1 MAHSQKIMT
10 QTSSV
15 LRIGHS
21 KTALNKRQKEF
32 NLLSE
37 KIELLDSLIP
47 ELKTAY
53 DEILERIPKDLNPLV
68 QEYQTYRVEM
78 VHIMDR
84 TYSADLFRKIYQ
96 TKLAYLITETSFD
109 LIVNHGFEDLKSIY
123 DRYSDIDLETALLEY
138 HERNAKLQE
147 PVALIEE
154 IAESHIDFHE
164 LDEDQQKRLKDE
176 QRSQKLKEQ
185 GKLNIEKQKISRS
198 VRTVYMDLVKAFH
211 PDRETDENE
220 KIRKTGIMQRVTE
233 AYQDN
238 NLMELLKLQIDF
250 ERIDQA
256 HLENLD
262 KAQLTYYN
270 KVLQQQVEDLEIDKA
285 NIQQRIAEVTGL
297 LPRHINSLTTAI
309 VKFNTNINEVKAE
322 IKEIKNTLK
331 IWQVPSRLK
340 AFLKTYQ
347 IPNEPDFED
356 EEFDD

>member
-1 MAHSQKIMT
+1 MT
-10 QTSSV
+10 QPTSV

-21 KTALNKRQKEF
+21 KTTLNKRQKEF
-32 NLLSE
+32 NFLSE
-37 KIELLDSLIP
+37 KIEQLDLLIP
-47 ELKTAY
+47 ELQTAY
-53 DEILERIPKDLNPLV
+53 DQILERIPKDLNPLV

-109 LIVNHGFEDLKSIY
+109 LIVNHGFDDLKSIY
-123 DRYSDIDLETALLEY
+123 DRYSDVDLETALLEY
-138 HERNAKLQE
+138 NERNAKLQE
-147 PVALIEE
+147 PAALIEE
-154 IAESHIDFHE
+154 NAGSLIDFHE
-164 LDEDQQKRLKDE
+164 LDEEQQQRLKEE
-176 QRSQKLKEQ
+176 QRFQKLKEQ
-185 GKLNIEKQKISRS
+185 GKLNVERQKTTRS

-211 PDRETDENE
+211 PDRESDETE
-220 KIRKTGIMQRVTE
+220 KIRKTGIMQQVTQ

-238 NLMELLKLQIDF
+238 NLMDLLKLQIDF

-256 HLENLD
+256 HLENLG
-262 KAQLTYYN
+262 KAQLNYYN
-270 KVLQQQVEDLEIDKA
+270 KVLQQQVEDLEIEKEKIQLQIA
-285 NIQQRIAEVTGL
+285 NVTGL

-347 IPNEPDFED
+347 IPNEPDFDED
-356 EEFDD
+356 EYDD

>member
-1 MAHSQKIMT
+1 MT
-10 QTSSV
+10 QPTSV

-21 KTALNKRQKEF
+21 KIALNKRQKEF
-32 NLLSE
+32 NFLSE
-37 KIELLDSLIP
+37 KIEQLDLLIP
-47 ELKTAY
+47 ELQTAY
-53 DEILERIPKDLNPLV
+53 DQILERIPKDLNPLV

-109 LIVNHGFEDLKSIY
+109 LIVNHGFDDLKSIY
-123 DRYSDIDLETALLEY
+123 DRYSDVDLETALLEY
-138 HERNAKLQE
+138 NERNAKLQE
-147 PVALIEE
+147 PAALIEE
-154 IAESHIDFHE
+154 NAESLIDFHE
-164 LDEDQQKRLKDE
+164 LDEEQQQRLKEE
-176 QRSQKLKEQ
+176 QRFQKLKEQ
-185 GKLNIEKQKISRS
+185 GKLNVEKQKTTRS

-211 PDRETDENE
+211 PDRESDEAE
-220 KIRKTGIMQRVTE
+220 KLRKTGIMQQVTQ

-238 NLMELLKLQIDF
+238 NLMDLLKLQIDF

-256 HLENLD
+256 HLENLG

-270 KVLQQQVEDLEIDKA
+270 KVLQQQVEDLEIEKEKIQLQIA
-285 NIQQRIAEVTGL
+285 NVTGL

-347 IPNEPDFED
+347 IPNEPDFDED
-356 EEFDD
+356 EYDD